1 LDFFPSVELAMPEN
15 RVLNPAEAAAFLG
28 VDEGVLKYW
37 RRSKRLGPPFIILG
51 QKTVGY
57 RLADLEAWLAARRVD
72 TMVSA

>member
-1 LDFFPSVELAMPEN
+1 MSEN
-15 RVLNPAEAAAFLG
+15 RVLSVAETAAFLS

-37 RRSKRLGPPFIILG
+37 RRSKRLGPPFIALG

-57 RLADLEAWLAARRVD
+57 RVKDLEKWLAERRVD